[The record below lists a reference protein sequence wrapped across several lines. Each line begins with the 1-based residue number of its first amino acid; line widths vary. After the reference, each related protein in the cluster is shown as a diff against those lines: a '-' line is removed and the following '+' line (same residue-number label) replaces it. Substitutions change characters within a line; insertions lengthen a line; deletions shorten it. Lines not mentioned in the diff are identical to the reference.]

1 MTITINIEN
10 AAEYQWI
17 AKYLD
22 DLQNHPMAKVNIHNA
37 DEAAWDKA
45 VDGLRDF
52 IKNDAAKV
60 DKIEWMTREERNAR

>member
-22 DLQNHPMAKVNIHNA
+22 ELKSHPTAKVNIQNA
-37 DEAAWDKA
+37 DEDAWNKA

-60 DKIEWMTREERNAR
+60 DKIDIPNREECNAR

>member
-22 DLQNHPMAKVNIHNA
+22 ELKSHPTVKVDIQNA
-37 DEAAWDKA
+37 DEKDWDKA
-45 VDGLRDF
+45 VQDLRDF
-52 IKNDAAKV
+52 IKYDAPKI
-60 DKIEWMTREERNAR
+60 DKIEWMTREERNER

>member
-37 DEAAWDKA
+37 DEAA
-45 VDGLRDF
+45 
-52 IKNDAAKV
+52 
-60 DKIEWMTREERNAR
+60 